1 MLAGRSGSNG
11 LNDGQSLTVFPES
24 QVLTHTPDAGKRTLC
39 LSVPETMLQWCDLH
53 FCFSP
58 DFHAIFIDHF
68 YVKIP
73 FFSPPPFL
81 PDFFPTR
88 GSPEGVAMTWMATG
102 AVENAPCAA
111 SCWAGG
117 RVPPPQLRRSRTP
130 WPWGGPRNGDGVVGW
145 IRVGLVGSWTYPG
158 KYMHVL
164 FIIYIYMAMDQYLY
178 IPFLGGWTSIYQLF
192 WCSPGVQGFDTLPY
206 IYISRIVEVC

>member
-164 FIIYIYMAMDQYLY
+164 FIIYIYGYGS
-178 IPFLGGWTSIYQLF
+178 IPIHTIFRGMNIHLPAILMFTRGTRF
-192 WCSPGVQGFDTLPY
+192 WHTAIY